1 MKSLIHSLE
10 SKVAAKL
17 DASFRRTALDEYDNE
32 HRTTV
37 IAMGV
42 NKETLDNQEVASVM
56 ARWPPVIKGDFFQDD
71 VANR

>member
-1 MKSLIHSLE
+1 MSLINSLE

-17 DASFRRTALDEYDNE
+17 DASFRRTALGEYHGNE

-42 NKETLDNQEVASVM
+42 KKETLDNQRMASV
-56 ARWPPVIKGDFFQDD
+56 RSPVIKGDFFQDD